1 MASRTGLIVGVVVV
15 VVVVVAIAALLAS
28 QNQAPTPSTTPA
40 TTSTTAQATT
50 SAAAT
55 TTTTSAATTST
66 TTTTTATKTITIGAE
81 LPLSGSLQFMG
92 TSGQCAV
99 KLAVH
104 NANQMFADKGIRF
117 DLVVQDSACD
127 PNTALQKLQTLYSQG
142 IKFVVGLTCSSEL
155 SAVMNFAEQN
165 HILITSIST
174 SPLLAVPKPYIF
186 RLPPT
191 DDAQAKVLVTLMHML
206 GIKKIVIVYRSDAWG
221 QGLTKAIMN
230 FSKVYGIQVLGAF
243 GYDPSPSAMPAAE
256 QAAVQKASAALGTPS
271 PDAALEIVSFDQDGA
286 AVVQAAMNDPVL
298 SKVRWFGTDSN
309 VYGTAI
315 MQAGGQA
322 LAAAKFMGA
331 VASPNPNDPR
341 YLEFAQEFKQYC
353 GHAPTGYDPYYY
365 DTAMIV
371 LKAIAETG
379 STDPTV
385 INSVLEQWGSN
396 GTFVGATGPVYF
408 DQYHDRMYASYLI
421 VGVAIVNG
429 TPTWISAGFYNGTT
443 GQITV
448 FPQGQPLFSS

>member
-1 MASRTGLIVGVVVV
+1 
-15 VVVVVAIAALLAS
+15 
-28 QNQAPTPSTTPA
+28 
-40 TTSTTAQATT
+40 
-50 SAAAT
+50 
-55 TTTTSAATTST
+55 
-66 TTTTTATKTITIGAE
+66 
-81 LPLSGSLQFMG
+81 MG
-92 TSGQCAV
+92 TSGQCAIQ
-99 KLAVH
+99 LAVH
-104 NANQMFADKGIRF
+104 DANQMFASKGIQF
-117 DLVVQDSACD
+117 QLVVQDSQCD

-142 IKFVVGLTCSSEL
+142 IRFVVGLTCSSEL

-174 SPLLAVPKPYIF
+174 SPLLAIPKPYIF

-191 DDAQAKVLVTLMHML
+191 DDAQAQVLAALYHML
-206 GIKKIVIVYRSDAWG
+206 GIKRVVIVYRSDAWG
-221 QGLTKAIMN
+221 QGLTQAIIN
-230 FSKVYGIQVLGAF
+230 ASAKYGIKVVGAF

-256 QAAVQKASAALGTPS
+256 QAAVQKASAALGTPG

-331 VASPNPNDPR
+331 VASPNPNDPH
-341 YLEFAQEFKQYC
+341 YLKFAQEFEKFC

-371 LKAIAETG
+371 MEAIAETG

-385 INSVLEQWGSN
+385 INSVLEQWGKN
-396 GTFVGATGPVYF
+396 GTYVGATGPVYF
-408 DQYHDRMYASYLI
+408 DQYHDRQYASYLI

-429 TPTWISAGFYNGTT
+429 TPTWINAGFYNGTT

-448 FPQGQPLFSS
+448 FPQGQALFSS